1 MTNREFYTAIT
12 AIETIPAE
20 LREFAEAAIV
30 KMDETNAKRK
40 EKAKETDASAKW
52 AEENAELIENAFAAL
67 GTETKV
73 AADIAAAVGTSTQKI
88 NHVMKYLVAQE
99 RVIAGETKLPKKG
112 TVKTYTAVVA
122 D

>member
-1 MTNREFYTAIT
+1 MTNREFFTAVAALENIDPALVEHAQT
-12 AIETIPAE
+12 ALT
-20 LREFAEAAIV
+20 

-40 EKAKETDASAKW
+40 EKAKETDATAKW
-52 AEENAELIENAFAAL
+52 AEENAELIEAAFAAL

-73 AADIAAAVGTSTQKI
+73 AADIAAAVSTSTQKI

-99 RVIAGETKLPKKG
+99 RVVAGETKLPKKG
-112 TVKTYTAVVA
+112 TVKTYTAVIA

>member
-1 MTNREFYTAIT
+1 MTNREFFTAV
-12 AIETIPAE
+12 AALENVPADIKE
-20 LREFAEAAIV
+20 HAEAALV

-40 EKAKETDASAKW
+40 EKAKETDATAKW
-52 AEENAELIENAFAAL
+52 AEENAELIENAFNSL

-99 RVIAGETKLPKKG
+99 RVIVGETKLPKKG
-112 TVKTYTAVVA
+112 TVKTYTAVIA

>member
-1 MTNREFYTAIT
+1 MTNREFFTAV
-12 AIETIPAE
+12 AALENVPADLKE
-20 LREFAEAAIV
+20 HAEAALI

-40 EKAKETDASAKW
+40 EKAKENDSTAKW
-52 AEENAELIENAFAAL
+52 AEENAEIIENAFNAL

-99 RVIAGETKLPKKG
+99 RVVVGETKLPKKG

>member
-1 MTNREFYTAIT
+1 MTNREFFTAVAALENIDPALVEHAQT
-12 AIETIPAE
+12 ALT
-20 LREFAEAAIV
+20 

-40 EKAKETDASAKW
+40 EKAKETDATAKW
-52 AEENAELIENAFAAL
+52 AEENAELIEAAFAAL
-67 GTETKV
+67 GTDTKV
-73 AADIAAAVGTSTQKI
+73 AADVAAAVGTSTQKI

-112 TVKTYTAVVA
+112 TVKTYTAVIA